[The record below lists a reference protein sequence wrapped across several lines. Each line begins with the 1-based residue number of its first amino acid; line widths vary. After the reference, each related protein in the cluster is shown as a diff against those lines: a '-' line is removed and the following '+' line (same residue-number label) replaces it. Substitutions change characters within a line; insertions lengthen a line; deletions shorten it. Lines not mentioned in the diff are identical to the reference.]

1 MDKIRNEIREY
12 TKAKRNLLRIREDGQ
27 NGKKQQQGKVRTMRV
42 VTEVGDWKLELG
54 GKLEEKRKNQEKLRT
69 EVNEEHENEEFLYE
83 MLKKNPS

>member
-54 GKLEEKRKNQEKLRT
+54 GKVGERRKNQEKLRT
-69 EVNEEHENEEFLYE
+69 EVNEEQENEEFLYE